1 MIKLKN
7 VTFLILQSH
16 TPQYYI
22 GLLPKYTINYIE
34 IPEYIYKDLYKYGLD
49 NSIALYLIGWFYK
62 HNEEHL
68 RIKDIEK
75 VIIQGWD
82 EISIDKS

>member
-22 GLLPKYTINYIE
+22 GLLTKYTRNCIE
-34 IPEYIYKDLYKYGLD
+34 VPEYIYKDLYKYGSD

-82 EISIDKS
+82 ETSVSK